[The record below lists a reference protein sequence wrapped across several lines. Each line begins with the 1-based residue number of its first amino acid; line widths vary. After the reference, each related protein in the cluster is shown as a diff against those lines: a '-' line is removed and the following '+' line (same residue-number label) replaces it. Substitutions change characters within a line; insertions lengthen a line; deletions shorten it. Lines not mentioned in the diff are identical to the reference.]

1 MDSLERVAGGRGAGP
16 VATPRVLF
24 TLCTKP
30 AQQRVIRCE
39 RVVPYQECGPLL
51 CRVPSPYGANRVAAP
66 QDKTAGS
73 KEMAEAARGGAHMD
87 PEPVHLVVS
96 GYVDEV
102 PGGLGHIV
110 VSEIEAPNLFANL
123 VCSG

>member
-1 MDSLERVAGGRGAGP
+1 MSGGRRQVTSSAKDPDPRGTRLRGWP
-16 VATPRVLF
+16 VWGGHELRGLYCVL
-24 TLCTKP
+24 
-30 AQQRVIRCE
+30 
-39 RVVPYQECGPLL
+39 
-51 CRVPSPYGANRVAAP
+51 P

-102 PGGLGHIV
+102 PGGLGRIV
-110 VSEIEAPNLFANL
+110 VSEIEALNLFANL